1 MAGTG
6 VSMMTTAQ
14 TLLSGK
20 VKSRVDEHINCNY
33 HNGAK
38 CQANAFVRAEIK
50 CSMISIFFILLFS
63 VVAMAEEALNKYFE

>member
-1 MAGTG
+1 MLKKITKQVLFLKRNVLISKVSWLARG
-6 VSMMTTAQ
+6 VSMMTTTQ

-38 CQANAFVRAEIK
+38 CQANAFVRAEIM
-50 CSMISIFFILLFS
+50 C
-63 VVAMAEEALNKYFE
+63 